1 MGTGKSLKYTN
12 WKPGQPSGDGDCVEV
27 NFYKPGLWND
37 KPCHV
42 SRKFMCE
49 RGFPE
54 DYKYDEKSRRAF
66 KLHNS
71 KKNWQ
76 DAQQTCQMEGGN
88 LVTVDTSEINNI
100 LKSEKKRIWIGAS
113 DLETEETFLWTN
125 GKPLS
130 YNSWAPGEP
139 NNHGNREDCVEVN
152 FRSPGLWNDAVCGAL
167 RPFMCEIDLPTIP
180 TSLVSTKS
188 PKITTA
194 SSTVSASSK
203 TRSPTTTTRSSP
215 TTKAPSKTT
224 ITTTTTTTK
233 TTIKTKPPPSTTNTT
248 PKKTQTTSKTTTTS
262 THIQQT
268 TSAVSSSSGGVIS
281 LASGGKA
288 LASTLW
294 DKSKALRAFQG
305 GQWHSKEGV
314 SPAAPQWIQYEFNQ
328 PASVCRITFKPRH
341 DMPISQRDCPT
352 RYEFRGSADGNA
364 FKTLLVVDDQ
374 TCQNDVEIHRNIVNC
389 RLFKF
394 YRLVILDVIARGNG
408 NKFAIIK
415 DLKFFGGDQVLSTTV
430 TGHIITSPPSST
442 TKAPI
447 MTTTTPPPTTTLP
460 PSSTTKVPTKT
471 TTTTSPPS
479 TTTSPPST
487 TTSPPSLTTK
497 APTKTTKAPTKTTK
511 APTKTTTRSPT
522 SSTTKLP
529 TKTTTTTPQSITTT
543 TATSSAATETTT
555 KPTTTTTTTTATT
568 TTLPTQQTSSLVPTT
583 SEGSTAIMLGSNSN
597 LLIKYKASSEW
608 SSNYDAGHAIHVGGG
623 YWCSKKNAG
632 APLYWWI
639 SFVNEPVEIVSITFV
654 ERYPAA
660 EVEFFASSTRECAK
674 TGLVLINGT
683 QAEINNKIFANG
695 RSYYCYGLRFTKLGN
710 GNRHGKLAS
719 LKKFDFRFKG
729 HIITSPLSS
738 TTKAPTM
745 TTTTPPPSTTT
756 TSPPSSTTKAPTKIT
771 TTSPP
776 STTRSPPSSTTK
788 APTKTTTKTSPP
800 STTTTTSP
808 PSLTTKAPTKTTTT
822 SPPLT

>member
-1 MGTGKSLKYTN
+1 MGATKERLRSALGVSKFLFFFFSLFRRSRLRMGEKFVWMPIAFVFMQLIRLPLQEDGIADVRANYQEMRNQEKRSRRAAQGTPIPEGYEYDEESRRAFKLHNTKKNWQDAQKKCQMEGGNLVTADTPKINNILKPKKKLMWIGASDLETEGTFVWTNGKKLSYTSWGPNEPNGREKENCVEVNWGKPGLWNDKSCRVSRAFMCERVDYSVYEYNREIRRAFKVHNAEKNWQDAQRTCQEEGGNLVTVDTPEINNILKSKRELMWIGASDLNPEKTFVWTTGKSLKYTN

-130 YNSWAPGEP
+130 YSSWAPGEP

-224 ITTTTTTTK
+224 KTTTTTTK
-233 TTIKTKPPPSTTNTT
+233 TTTKTKPPPSTTNTT
-248 PKKTQTTSKTTTTS
+248 PKKTQTTSQRRTVASTSKITASKTTTTS

-268 TSAVSSSSGGVIS
+268 TSSVSSLSGGAIS

-341 DMPISQRDCPT
+341 DMPISQWDCPT

-374 TCQNDVEIHRNIVNC
+374 TCQNDVEIHRN
-389 RLFKF
+389 
-394 YRLVILDVIARGNG
+394 
-408 NKFAIIK
+408 
-415 DLKFFGGDQVLSTTV
+415 
-430 TGHIITSPPSST
+430 
-442 TKAPI
+442 
-447 MTTTTPPPTTTLP
+447 
-460 PSSTTKVPTKT
+460 
-471 TTTTSPPS
+471 
-479 TTTSPPST
+479 
-487 TTSPPSLTTK
+487 
-497 APTKTTKAPTKTTK
+497 
-511 APTKTTTRSPT
+511 
-522 SSTTKLP
+522 
-529 TKTTTTTPQSITTT
+529 
-543 TATSSAATETTT
+543 
-555 KPTTTTTTTTATT
+555 
-568 TTLPTQQTSSLVPTT
+568 
-583 SEGSTAIMLGSNSN
+583 
-597 LLIKYKASSEW
+597 
-608 SSNYDAGHAIHVGGG
+608 
-623 YWCSKKNAG
+623 
-632 APLYWWI
+632 
-639 SFVNEPVEIVSITFV
+639 
-654 ERYPAA
+654 
-660 EVEFFASSTRECAK
+660 
-674 TGLVLINGT
+674 
-683 QAEINNKIFANG
+683 
-695 RSYYCYGLRFTKLGN
+695 
-710 GNRHGKLAS
+710 
-719 LKKFDFRFKG
+719 
-729 HIITSPLSS
+729 
-738 TTKAPTM
+738 
-745 TTTTPPPSTTT
+745 
-756 TSPPSSTTKAPTKIT
+756 
-771 TTSPP
+771 
-776 STTRSPPSSTTK
+776 
-788 APTKTTTKTSPP
+788 
-800 STTTTTSP
+800 
-808 PSLTTKAPTKTTTT
+808 
-822 SPPLT
+822 